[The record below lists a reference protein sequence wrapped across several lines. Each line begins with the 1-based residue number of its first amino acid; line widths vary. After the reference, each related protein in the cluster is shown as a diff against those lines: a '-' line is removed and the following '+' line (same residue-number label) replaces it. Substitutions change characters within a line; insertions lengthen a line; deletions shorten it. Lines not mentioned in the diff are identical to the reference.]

1 MIKEC
6 KKGYDVNIRK
16 FGVQTN
22 VILPFASIN
31 SDGTSSVRCKTDNCE
46 FINVCEYKDYIKD
59 YIKD

>member
-22 VILPFASIN
+22 VILPFAFVN
-31 SDGTSSVRCKTDNCE
+31 SDGTSSIRCKTDNCE

-59 YIKD
+59 

>member
-22 VILPFASIN
+22 VILPFSFVN

-59 YIKD
+59 

>member
-22 VILPFASIN
+22 VILPFAFVN
-31 SDGTSSVRCKTDNCE
+31 NDGTSSIRCKTDNCE

-59 YIKD
+59 